1 SGYPQGLKNN
11 EIPLESRIMT
21 IADSWDAMTR
31 DRIYRKALS
40 KEEAIEELVKNKG
53 VQFDPDLVEIFINIV
68 K

>member
-1 SGYPQGLKNN
+1 
-11 EIPLESRIMT
+11 LESRIMT